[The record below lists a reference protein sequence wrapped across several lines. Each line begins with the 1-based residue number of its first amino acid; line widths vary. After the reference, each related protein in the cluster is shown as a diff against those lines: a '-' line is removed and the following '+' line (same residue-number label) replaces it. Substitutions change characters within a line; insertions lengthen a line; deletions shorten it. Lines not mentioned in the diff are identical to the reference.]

1 VTRGFQT
8 KVIARVVPKV
18 RMQFKFWILVSLLLV
33 GAPAASADVTPL
45 MRVLTL
51 QDYNTRV
58 VVVGIL
64 LLGIAAGVIGSF
76 MLLRKRA
83 LVGDAVSH
91 ATLPG
96 LCAAFMIMA
105 SMGGD
110 GKWLPGL
117 LLGALV
123 TGGLGILMVLW
134 IRSQTKLKED
144 TALGIVL
151 SVFFGMGVSL
161 LGIIQK
167 MRQGHAAGLESFIY
181 GKTASMLA
189 GDAMLIG
196 GAAFVVITTAVL
208 LFKEFRLLC
217 FDEAFAKSQ
226 GWPVRAL
233 DIVMML
239 LVVTVTVIG
248 LQAVG
253 LILMIALLVIPPA
266 TARFWTEHLQT
277 LVWLSAITGGISGLI
292 GALASA
298 LVPNLPAGAVIV
310 LVAAAFFVFS
320 MLFGSRRGVVI
331 RFFEHWKLSR
341 KVGRQHLL
349 RALYEWVEESSGTG
363 PDELAA
369 ERESMGISFESLLPE
384 RSWHPRQLRRW
395 LRDAMGQGNI
405 YDGSDGLF
413 HLTREGWSEARRVVR
428 NHRLWEIYLIEYADI
443 APSHV
448 DRDADMIEHV
458 LGRAMVD
465 ELEALLRT
473 RYPHLAM
480 PPSPHTLS
488 LAGGRS

>member
-1 VTRGFQT
+1 MSGVFQA
-8 KVIARVVPKV
+8 KAIARASLKV
-18 RMQFKFWILVSLLLV
+18 RMQFKFWILISLMLV
-33 GAPAASADVTPL
+33 GAPATWADVTPL

-196 GAAFVVITTAVL
+196 GAALVVISTAVL

-217 FDEAFAKSQ
+217 FDEAFARSQ

-277 LVWLSAITGGISGLI
+277 LVWLSAIIGGISGLI

-310 LVAAAFFVFS
+310 LVAATFFVFS

-331 RFFEHWKLSR
+331 RFIEHWKLSR

-369 ERESMGISFESLLPE
+369 ERASMGISFESLLPE
-384 RSWHPRQLRRW
+384 RAWHPRQLRRW
-395 LRDAMGQGNI
+395 LRDAMGQGNV

-465 ELEALLRT
+465 ELETLLRT
-473 RYPHLAM
+473 RYPQLAM